1 MDLWMDVDA
10 ALAEVPVNLMP
21 LLDDSDFKTRETAVV
36 FNQAGLDLVWNF
48 VTTAGVMTQT
58 AVTPTD
64 TAGDYDWVNQGDGMY
79 SIEIPAS
86 GGASINNDT
95 EGFGWFTGFATGIL
109 PWRGPVIGFRAAAL
123 NNLLIDDA
131 FSATRGLAGTALP
144 AAAADAAGGLPI
156 SDAGGLDLDGRL
168 GSDIPAILVDTSTTL
183 QGELDGIQADTEDIQ
198 ARLPA
203 ALTGGK
209 MESNVGAV
217 TAGVIAAASFAAGA
231 FDAVWTVATRILT
244 AATNITST
252 GGTTVPQ
259 TGDSFARLGAP
270 AGASVSADIGVVDAN
285 VDTLLARITSTLF
298 AGITSLAEWLGALA
312 GKQTADTT
320 ARTEIRATGAGS
332 GTFDET
338 ADSQEAIRDNQQTA
352 AAAALTAYDPPT
364 KAELDAAVAP
374 LALEATAQD
383 VLTDT
388 AEIGAAGAGLTEAGG
403 TGDQL
408 TAVPWNAAWDA
419 EVQSEVQD
427 GIEVNHLDHLLA
439 VTYDPAAKPGVADAL
454 LNELVESDAG
464 VSRYTANAL
473 EQAPSGSA
481 PTAGEVAD
489 AVWDETLAGHLGVGS
504 TGEALNAAGAAGDP
518 WVTALPGAYGAGS
531 AGKIVGDNLNAT
543 VSSRATQATA
553 DDIEADTQDVQA
565 RLPAALVGGKMES
578 NIGSITAGVIA
589 AASFAAG
596 AFDAVWTVASRT
608 LTSFGTLTTDT
619 ATSVWAA
626 GTRTLTAFDAAFKTG
641 YALSSAGVQAIW
653 DALTAALT
661 AVGSVGKLIVDDLNA
676 TVGSRASQASLD
688 ALNDLSTADVKTQA
702 DQALVDVGLT
712 TTITGRIDAAITS
725 CASAVDLA
733 TVDGIADAIKL
744 VTDALTEASAT
755 KLAASAGVIVL
766 GTVDTTGFAPT
777 TTEFEADDITE
788 ATADHYIGRVII
800 FRTGVL
806 TFQATKITDY
816 ALSSGRAHFT
826 VVALTEAAGNDD
838 TFVIV

>member
-1 MDLWMDVDA
+1 MYHGDVRLESTVDLKFTTRRFSTGAPFALASGVISAYIDNGTTQLTAGITLTADFDGVTGLNNVRVVATTANGYAAGTNVQLVITTGTVDSVSVVGEVIGSFSIEARSALMPTVADRRVDVTATGAAGVDWANIENPTTAQNLSGTNIDVDQVVA
-10 ALAEVPVNLMP
+10 SV
-21 LLDDSDFKTRETAVV
+21 TGAV
-36 FNQAGLDLVWNF
+36 
-48 VTTAGVMTQT
+48 
-58 AVTPTD
+58 
-64 TAGDYDWVNQGDGMY
+64 
-79 SIEIPAS
+79 
-86 GGASINNDT
+86 
-95 EGFGWFTGFATGIL
+95 
-109 PWRGPVIGFRAAAL
+109 
-123 NNLLIDDA
+123 
-131 FSATRGLAGTALP
+131 
-144 AAAADAAGGLPI
+144 
-156 SDAGGLDLDGRL
+156 
-168 GSDIPAILVDTSTTL
+168 GS
-183 QGELDGIQADTEDIQ
+183 
-198 ARLPA
+198 
-203 ALTGGK
+203 
-209 MESNVGAV
+209 V
-217 TAGVIAAASFAAGA
+217 TAGVTLAA
-231 FDAVWTVATRILT
+231 
-244 AATNITST
+244 
-252 GGTTVPQ
+252 
-259 TGDSFARLGAP
+259 
-270 AGASVSADIGVVDAN
+270 
-285 VDTLLARITSTLF
+285 STLF

-364 KAELDAAVAP
+364 KAELDATVAP
-374 LALEATAQD
+374 LALETTAQD

-403 TGDQL
+403 TGDHL
-408 TAVPWNAAWDA
+408 AALPWNAAWDA

-489 AVWDETLAGHLGVGS
+489 AVWDETLADHLGAGS

-531 AGKIVGDNLNAT
+531 AGKIVGDNINAT
-543 VSSRATQATA
+543 IDSRSSHSAA
-553 DDIEADTQDVQA
+553 DVW
-565 RLPAALVGGKMES
+565 
-578 NIGSITAGVIA
+578 A
-589 AASFAAG
+589 AA
-596 AFDAVWTVASRT
+596 TRT

-619 ATSVWAA
+619 ATAVWAA

-641 YALSSAGVQAIW
+641 YALSAAGVQAIW

-661 AVGSVGKLIVDDLNA
+661 TAGSIGKLLVDNVNA
-676 TVGSRASQASLD
+676 TISSLASQASVD
-688 ALNDLSTADVKTQA
+688 ALNDLSTADVKGQA

-725 CASAVDLA
+725 RASAVDLA

-800 FRTGVL
+800 FRTGAL
-806 TFQATKITDY
+806 AFQATKITDY